1 VLIYLLIISI
11 VRLFIVTDYKVHTE
25 KALRVITTEKE
36 RMKNKVTLIW
46 GKGHSTNFTIL
57 LPTVFHTAPKL
68 IL

>member
-11 VRLFIVTDYKVHTE
+11 LRLFTVTDYKIHTE
-25 KALRVITTEKE
+25 KGLRMITTEKQ

-46 GKGHSTNFTIL
+46 GKGHSIGFTIL
-57 LPTVFHTAPKL
+57 YPLFFTQQKL